1 MPRKKKART
10 LEAKT
15 NEQVNEV
22 STTDVPASPE
32 AKTDAVVEV
41 EAVTSVANEFNV
53 PSDKWDKLNVAQR
66 SRFNTVYSS
75 MKLSPSLFTHPNAI
89 TVPAEHWTT
98 IAWNAAWVAAG
109 A

>member
-1 MPRKKKART
+1 MPKKRKPKVDLPADPD
-10 LEAKT
+10 AKT
-15 NEQVNEV
+15 
-22 STTDVPASPE
+22 A
-32 AKTDAVVEV
+32 AVVEV
-41 EAVTSVANEFNV
+41 TAVASVDNEFNV
-53 PSDKWDKLNVAQR
+53 PSDKWDKLDKAQR

-75 MKLSPSLFTHPNAI
+75 MRMSPSLFTHPNAV

>member
-1 MPRKKKART
+1 MPKKGYRKPKVELPADPD
-10 LEAKT
+10 AKT
-15 NEQVNEV
+15 
-22 STTDVPASPE
+22 S
-32 AKTDAVVEV
+32 AVVEIKAVASV
-41 EAVTSVANEFNV
+41 ENEYNV
-53 PSDKWDKLNVAQR
+53 PTDKWDKLSEEQR

-75 MKLSPSLFTHPNAI
+75 MRLSPSLFTHPNAV